1 MTDVAVMGPPLI
13 GIETVVVAIRR
24 SLHELSSIP

>member
-1 MTDVAVMGPPLI
+1 MTDVAVIGPPLM

-24 SLHELSSIP
+24 SVHELSSIP